1 MLKSGAKFED
11 LRFSRNDKFIEII
24 NISIGNADNYTL
36 IEKIEIKNL
45 NKKVFNNL
53 ELAIRLNEFDFEVFK
68 NKKWF
73 EEINFTKV
81 NTSSDIIVFSV
92 DKYVLKNLEFNNF
105 ANNKQLINNDTLSED
120 HINLIS
126 AGLSFSLGK
135 FYGENLHLKIDGA
148 REIITQYF
156 DITNFSLL
164 EWGRWNTKNSSDYD
178 YNTDTIV
185 TTAASSFDS
194 LKFNKSE
201 ILNFVNDFDFNSKY
215 FDWENEYAV
224 IFNMIDNL
232 GNSITKDIVLKNKTT
247 NAKIGSVKNFSI
259 KNLKFDYI
267 GNQKQKFLTNL
278 DLNIDGIDL
287 NLAEVSPEFSSYF
300 KLLGY
305 DTVKFDFGTSWNWNK
320 QKNDLGINIDL
331 GVTNA
336 ASIALSTIFSGL
348 SSEIF
353 NMQAD
358 SLGAYLLTNFKIND
372 IKLSLIDNSLR
383 DKLFNF
389 AAKQENVSV
398 KEFKKTLISQID
410 SYSVTTQKTKLFVE
424 YRQAVVNFINGSRK
438 IKLQISPE
446 MPISIAELSPY
457 FLNPDINSII
467 SKLNLY
473 VSN

>member
-1 MLKSGAKFED
+1 MQPEVGA
-11 LRFSRNDKFIEII
+11 L
-24 NISIGNADNYTL
+24 
-36 IEKIEIKNL
+36 
-45 NKKVFNNL
+45 
-53 ELAIRLNEFDFEVFK
+53 
-68 NKKWF
+68 
-73 EEINFTKV
+73 
-81 NTSSDIIVFSV
+81 
-92 DKYVLKNLEFNNF
+92 
-105 ANNKQLINNDTLSED
+105 
-120 HINLIS
+120 
-126 AGLSFSLGK
+126 
-135 FYGENLHLKIDGA
+135 
-148 REIITQYF
+148 
-156 DITNFSLL
+156 
-164 EWGRWNTKNSSDYD
+164 
-178 YNTDTIV
+178 
-185 TTAASSFDS
+185 
-194 LKFNKSE
+194 
-201 ILNFVNDFDFNSKY
+201 
-215 FDWENEYAV
+215 
-224 IFNMIDNL
+224 
-232 GNSITKDIVLKNKTT
+232 
-247 NAKIGSVKNFSI
+247 KIGSVKNFSI

-287 NLAEVSPEFSSYF
+287 NLAEVSPEFSNYF